1 MLAPLSMSP
10 SARSIRRLRR
20 RGWAFMSFRFFG
32 GLMLCM
38 DGLYRE
44 FMNARKAEY
53 PNTRRP
59 ALL

>member
-1 MLAPLSMSP
+1 
-10 SARSIRRLRR
+10 
-20 RGWAFMSFRFFG
+20 MSFRFFG

-38 DGLYRE
+38 GGLYRE